1 MSDVGEPAARVAR
14 RVICEANVA
23 GLATVEADGGPYAS
37 LVAVAG
43 DAQGQP
49 LLLISSLA
57 RHTRNL
63 STDLRVS
70 LLFTAP
76 AGVDPLNSARVSV
89 VGQLEPVSAQ
99 EVRDTYLARHPYA
112 KGYSTFPDF
121 SFHRMRMREA
131 HLVEGFGRIVT
142 LPGEEV
148 RIDWTGADDLLTNAQ
163 GIVTHMN
170 EDHADAIDL
179 YARHYLGVQDGEE
192 GWRMLSID
200 PLGCVLIRKSV
211 VRRLDFARRITSP
224 ASARA
229 VLVDLVKA
237 ARAGAGD

>member
-1 MSDVGEPAARVAR
+1 MSDAREPGAVTAR

-23 GLATVEADGGPYAS
+23 ALATVEADGGPYAS

-43 DAQGQP
+43 DDQGRP
-49 LLLISSLA
+49 LLLLSTLA

-63 STDLRVS
+63 SADARVS

-89 VGQLEPVSAQ
+89 VGRLETVPAQ
-99 EVRDTYLARHPYA
+99 EVRATYLARHPYA

-121 SFHRMRMREA
+121 SFHRVEMREA

-142 LPGEEV
+142 LPGADV
-148 RIDWTGADDLLTNAQ
+148 TIDWTGAEELRAAGP
-163 GIVTHMN
+163 GIVAHMN
-170 EDHADAIDL
+170 EDHADAVDL
-179 YARHYLGVQDGEE
+179 YARHHLGVEDGEG

-200 PLGCVLIRKSV
+200 PLGCVLIRKTGA
-211 VRRLDFARRITSP
+211 RRLEFGRRVTDAAAARD
-224 ASARA
+224 
-229 VLVDLVKA
+229 VLVELVKA
-237 ARAGAGD
+237 ART